1 LKNLS
6 DEVILDLIK
15 KNDQNAFRLL
25 IERYE
30 KNVAATVINM
40 LGYSD
45 EADDVGQEVFIRFYQ
60 NINQYKGNS
69 SLKTYL
75 TRIAINLSLNELK
88 RRKLRNLRYIFW
100 NNNQDEE
107 DQKAMQIADP
117 NDSESK
123 RDAVNLVQKALQKVE
138 IKIRSVIILRLIE
151 GYDTRETAE
160 ILEIPQGTVLSR
172 LSRGQEKLKEA
183 LIRLGYEK

>member
-1 LKNLS
+1 MKNLS